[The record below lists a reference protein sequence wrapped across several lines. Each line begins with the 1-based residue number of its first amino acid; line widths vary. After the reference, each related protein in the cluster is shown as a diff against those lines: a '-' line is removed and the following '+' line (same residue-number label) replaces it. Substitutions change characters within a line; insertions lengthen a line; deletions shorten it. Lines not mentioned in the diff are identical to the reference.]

1 MLITSA
7 LYKSILANP
16 AHRIEWKI
24 ENGAEVILSDRIVSG
39 SIEGSIFE
47 DLGIGNAIS
56 GRLVLKLRD
65 VTLSPSSPL
74 LLYFRAALEDSASEW
89 IQRGVYYIDTIKTQ
103 PYSSDVDFIK
113 ALEDEYVS
121 KSDIVHELMNEFD
134 LEQSQAVL
142 VVKRYLREKSDWED
156 DYKEDIVPDDDYGDG
171 NKEY

>member
-1 MLITSA
+1 MFD
-7 LYKSILANP
+7 Y
-16 AHRIEWKI
+16 E
-24 ENGAEVILSDRIVSG
+24 EDEYEVGSDDLDD
-39 SIEGSIFE
+39 FE
-47 DLGIGNAIS
+47 
-56 GRLVLKLRD
+56 
-65 VTLSPSSPL
+65 
-74 LLYFRAALEDSASEW
+74 
-89 IQRGVYYIDTIKTQ
+89 YY
-103 PYSSDVDFIK
+103 VDFIK